1 MEKVLI
7 LIFETQ
13 INEESIELC
22 AKILHCLNSSVNV
35 LSPVDRHMITRIA
48 SNEGIR
54 EAEARER
61 AIHKA
66 YTDLYNVEVLF
77 SKQNIHTTVTA
88 KEMRLPEELLGEI
101 RKANPGMI
109 VVTGRVDTQVIE
121 SLYSTFTGPIFLL
134 PPKD

>member
-7 LIFETQ
+7 LVFETQ
-13 INEESIELC
+13 ISDESIELC
-22 AKILHCLNSSVNV
+22 AKILHCLKSSVNV
-35 LSPVDRHMITRIA
+35 LSPVDRHTVTRIA

-66 YTDLYNVEVLF
+66 YTNLYHIEVLF
-77 SKQNIHTTVTA
+77 NKQNVHVTVAA

-101 RKANPGMI
+101 RKTNPGMI
-109 VVTGRVDTQVIE
+109 VVAGKIEAQVLE
-121 SLYSTFTGPIFLL
+121 SLYNTFAGPIFLL